1 MNIFVLSEDPI
12 EAAQMMCDK
21 HVVKM
26 ILESGQMLCA
36 AHPEGEAPWKRT
48 HYNHPCT
55 VWTRTSSAN
64 YEWLAAH
71 GLALCEEYTRRY
83 GRRHASEDVL
93 IWCAEHVPEA
103 VPKGPQTPFAV
114 AIRNQEYHLG
124 DAVSSYRA
132 YYLGDK
138 VRFARWRY
146 CEPPTWWNQT
156 PDSVTEPDIP
166 VSTKDLPSETSTT
179 ELPMTADNASLLPDP
194 FAPVRPGTPQKDN
207 VPAVS

>member
-83 GRRHASEDVL
+83 RRRHASEDVL
-93 IWCAEHVPEA
+93 IWCAEHIPEA

-114 AIRNQEYHLG
+114 AIRNREYHLG

-138 VRFARWRY
+138 VRFAKWRY
-146 CEPPTWWNQT
+146 TTPPSWWSGT
-156 PDSVTEPDIP
+156 IDDGRTRGGHDE
-166 VSTKDLPSETSTT
+166 
-179 ELPMTADNASLLPDP
+179 ELESIADKGN
-194 FAPVRPGTPQKDN
+194 G
-207 VPAVS
+207 